1 MNIENYQLTNAHTL
15 FEKQQSTG
23 ESAADAVARMVGS
36 WRFII
41 VQSILIALW
50 VVVNSVAFI
59 NHWDGYP
66 YILMNLGL
74 SMQAALTAPVIM
86 MSQNRQAARDR
97 IESHNDYQI
106 NLKAES
112 EVRQIMQLLE
122 ENGQRMQEIQT
133 AISQIQ
139 TQISSQNK

>member
-1 MNIENYQLTNAHTL
+1 MDTENYQLTNAHEL

-50 VVVNSVAFI
+50 VVVNSVAFV

-106 NLKAES
+106 NMKAES
-112 EVRQIMQLLE
+112 EVRQIMEYLAT
-122 ENGQRMQEIQT
+122 NGQHLDEIRT
-133 AISQIQ
+133 AVSQIQ
-139 TQISSQNK
+139 AQLSTQNK

>member
-1 MNIENYQLTNAHTL
+1 
-15 FEKQQSTG
+15 
-23 ESAADAVARMVGS
+23 
-36 WRFII
+36 
-41 VQSILIALW
+41 
-50 VVVNSVAFI
+50 
-59 NHWDGYP
+59 
-66 YILMNLGL
+66 MNLGL

>member
-1 MNIENYQLTNAHTL
+1 MDTENYQITNAHAL
-15 FEKQQSTG
+15 FKKQQSTG

-50 VVVNSVAFI
+50 VLVNSVAFV

-112 EVRQIMQLLE
+112 EVRQIMDYLAT
-122 ENGQRMQEIQT
+122 NGQHLDEIRT
-133 AISQIQ
+133 AVSQIQ
-139 TQISSQNK
+139 AQLSTQNK